1 MIQII
6 LKQIKRHKNIL
17 IYYILLLAPTNE
29 IMKATKK
36 LNKMKN
42 RGVKSLLVK
51 EKDLIRSITKKSD
64 IYDEYNQI

>member
-1 MIQII
+1 M
-6 LKQIKRHKNIL
+6 
-17 IYYILLLAPTNE
+17 LASTNE

-42 RGVKSLLVK
+42 RGVKSLLAK